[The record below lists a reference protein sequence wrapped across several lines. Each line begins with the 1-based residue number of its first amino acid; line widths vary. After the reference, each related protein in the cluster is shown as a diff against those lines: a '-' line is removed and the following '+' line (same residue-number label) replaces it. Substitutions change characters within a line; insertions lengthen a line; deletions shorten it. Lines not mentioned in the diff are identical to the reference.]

1 MRTPF
6 RGRSSH
12 GADPPCSRTGPGEG
26 CAGQSRRP
34 SPVPVPRGPASCVV
48 GFPGR
53 VAFPP
58 LPSRAAWEWACAC
71 VRACGSEGAHAAA
84 RGSAVFS
91 RRAPRVRTRAPR
103 SPAGGR
109 GLFGAVRQGAP
120 VDRRAADSC
129 AHPVVSGGCRGGGRA
144 PRALSVQPCP
154 KAPASPAAPR
164 GAPAAPPCQCVAGP
178 ASSRDG
184 ASGCARAPLCE
195 FEARF

>member
-1 MRTPF
+1 MQPDWAWR
-6 RGRSSH
+6 RV
-12 GADPPCSRTGPGEG
+12 
-26 CAGQSRRP
+26 RRP
-34 SPVPVPRGPASCVV
+34 VAASLPRPCPQGPRELRCRLPWAGGLPAAALLSGLGV
-48 GFPGR
+48 GLR
-53 VAFPP
+53 
-58 LPSRAAWEWACAC
+58 

-109 GLFGAVRQGAP
+109 GPFGAVRQGAP
-120 VDRRAADSC
+120 MDRHAADSC
-129 AHPVVSGGCRGGGRA
+129 AHPVVSGGCRGWGRA
-144 PRALSVQPCP
+144 PRAVSVQPCP

-164 GAPAAPPCQCVAGP
+164 GAPAAPPCQCAAGP

-184 ASGCARAPLCE
+184 ASGCARAPSCE